1 MMPTINDI
9 VEKKLQIQKKR
20 PQETLENPKEFV
32 KSVKDF
38 LHKFHDK
45 QYPYTTKD
53 IAGHFQW
60 MATHA
65 KKDGKEEELISMLDA
80 ANDSEVDSYPVELF
94 KNNVFRMTASKTPT
108 PYSLGSP
115 NIVAARLY
123 VFDGDEWLWRND
135 VRNLYE
141 DDYETPEI
149 NLYLPLQPQI
159 EAWSESEKQIFA
171 NLVLKNQYLY
181 FAEWATYLVN
191 AFKFKSYP
199 PIIMDQ
205 QVPTWTKELLN
216 KPYNEQDILT
226 KLADYY
232 QHLKESHPHVDAHV
246 PSGHFLEKYIDKFA
260 YDVVDDMSFD
270 DLKERVEEDIR
281 TRAKQN
287 LIDNPEQL
295 HQEMLDFWRVDSLN
309 EVGPDDFKC

>member
-1 MMPTINDI
+1 MPTINDI
-9 VEKKLQIQKKR
+9 VDKKLQSQKEC
-20 PQETLENPKEFV
+20 PQKTFENPEEFV
-32 KSVKDF
+32 KSVRVF
-38 LHKFHDK
+38 LQKFHEK
-45 QYPYTTKD
+45 QYPYTTND
-53 IAGHFQW
+53 IAAHFQW

-80 ANDSEVDSYPVELF
+80 DGEREVDSYPVELF
-94 KNNVFRMTASKTPT
+94 KKNVFRMTASKTPAY
-108 PYSLGSP
+108 YSVGSP
-115 NIVAARLY
+115 NIVVTRLY
-123 VFDGDEWLWRND
+123 VFNGDDWLWRND

-149 NLYLPLQPQI
+149 DLYLSLHPQI
-159 EAWSESEKQIFA
+159 EAWSESQKQIFA

-191 AFKFKSYP
+191 AFKHKSYP

-205 QVPTWTKELLN
+205 QVPPWTKELLN

-226 KLADYY
+226 KLDDYY
-232 QHLKESHPHVDAHV
+232 QHLKESNPHVYAHV
-246 PSGHFLEKYIDKFA
+246 PQGHFLEKYIDKFA
-260 YDVVDDMSFD
+260 YDVVDDMSLD

-281 TRAKQN
+281 TRAK
-287 LIDNPEQL
+287 EQL
-295 HQEMLDFWRVDSLN
+295 HNDPNALMEEMLDFWRVDSLN